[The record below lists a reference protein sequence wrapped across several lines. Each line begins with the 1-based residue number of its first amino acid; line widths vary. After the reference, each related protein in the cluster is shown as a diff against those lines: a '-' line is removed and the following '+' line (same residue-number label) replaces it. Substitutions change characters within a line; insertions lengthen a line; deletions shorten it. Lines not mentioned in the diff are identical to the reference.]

1 MPNTTRNQA
10 FLHEKKIKKKSNLVP
25 LYAEIDEKI
34 KSQVKELASQQRRS
48 LASMVEILLAQALA
62 KNDKV

>member
-1 MPNTTRNQA
+1 MPNTARNQA

>member
-1 MPNTTRNQA
+1 
-10 FLHEKKIKKKSNLVP
+10 LHEKKIKKKSNLVP